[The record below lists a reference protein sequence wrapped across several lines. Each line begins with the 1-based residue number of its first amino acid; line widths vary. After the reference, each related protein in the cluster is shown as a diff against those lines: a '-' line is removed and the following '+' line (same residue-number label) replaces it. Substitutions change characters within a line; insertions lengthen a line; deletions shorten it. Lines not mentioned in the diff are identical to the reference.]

1 MIIIIKTIIME
12 KLLPYQQQHA
22 KSLINILGKNRR
34 VLDASKM
41 GLGKTYCNVAVCVEL
56 KLIPFIVCPKTVMEN
71 WKTVLEYFG
80 CGYYGITS
88 YESLQRL
95 KYWDSDDSREII
107 TFMGITDDG
116 YEAYESEMPD
126 DLVIIYDEVHKCK
139 NINTNNG
146 KILHSLTKTN
156 VRISML
162 SGTVADQPVYFVLV
176 GLVLKLYDDYTK
188 GHQWIIKKSKLTSS
202 ENYMLG
208 FHKIIYPNYAS
219 KINEDIVKNLYPEC
233 EIQAK
238 CYDMKTNDEIEEN
251 YNKLKQIMKSK
262 DKKSIMSEYIRT
274 NHANDILKMPTIVSE
289 AKLNVAAGNSVVI
302 FVNYTDCLET
312 LSELL
317 DTKCLVYGEQSI
329 EERYQNIKDFQQ
341 DRQRIIIC
349 NIKCGSNGI
358 SLHDLN
364 GNYPR
369 VSLLMPTWSVTDLI
383 QALGRTYRI
392 GVKTKTKQI
401 IIFSNSSSEKYVQ
414 ENIKDKLNNISLLN
428 NGYMKNEPLFKIGNL
443 IEKTKDV
450 STEFGA
456 KPKFSRNEKQKINR
470 EIINQKI
477 VNRKEKEKKEKPFLN
492 NDYESIIKYIE
503 KLKIKKQYIEEMSDS
518 DDKKELLEKNIQ
530 EIKECDVLL
539 EDMLLGIINN

>member
-1 MIIIIKTIIME
+1 MD

-22 KSLINILGKNRR
+22 KSLINILGKNKR

-71 WKTVLEYFG
+71 WLNVLEYFG

-88 YESLQRL
+88 YESLQHL
-95 KYWDSDDSREII
+95 KYWDSDGKREVL
-107 TFMGITDDG
+107 TFIGKTEDG
-116 YEAYESEMPD
+116 YEAYENEMPND
-126 DLVIIYDEVHKCK
+126 MVIIYDEVHKCK
-139 NINTNNG
+139 NINTHNG
-146 KILHSLTKTN
+146 TILHALTKTN
-156 VRISML
+156 VRIAML

-176 GLVLKLYDDYTK
+176 GLVLKLYSDYTK
-188 GHQWIIKKSKLTSS
+188 GHEWIIKKSKLTSS

-208 FHKIIYPNYAS
+208 FHKILYPHYAS

-233 EIQAK
+233 EISAK
-238 CYDMKTNDEIEEN
+238 CYNMDTSDEIEEN
-251 YNKLKQIMKSK
+251 YNKLKQAMKSK
-262 DKKSIMSEYIRT
+262 DKKSIMSEYIKT

-289 AKLNVAAGNSVVI
+289 TKLNIASGNSVVI
-302 FVNYTDCLET
+302 FVNYTDCLLS

-317 DTKCLVYGEQSI
+317 DTKCLVYGEQTI
-329 EERYQNIKDFQQ
+329 EERYKNIKDFQQ
-341 DRQRIIIC
+341 DRERIIIC

-364 GNYPR
+364 GTYPR

-383 QALGRTYRI
+383 QALGRIYRI

-401 IIFSNSSSEKYVQ
+401 IIFSNSENEKYIQ

-428 NGYMKNEPLFKIGNL
+428 NGYMKNEPLFKISNL
-443 IEKTKDV
+443 IEKTKDI

-456 KPKFSRNEKQKINR
+456 KPKLNRTEKQKINR
-470 EIINQKI
+470 EIVNQKI
-477 VNRKEKEKKEKPFLN
+477 KNRKEKIKREKPFEN
-492 NDYESIIKYIE
+492 NDYDGIIKYIDI
-503 KLKIKKQYIEEMSDS
+503 LKIKKKTIEEMPDTQENIEE
-518 DDKKELLEKNIQ
+518 KKEMFDKIINEIEECDKLLE
-530 EIKECDVLL
+530 E
-539 EDMLLGIINN
+539 MLLNIVNC

>member
-1 MIIIIKTIIME
+1 MD

-41 GLGKTYCNVAVCVEL
+41 GLGKTYCTVAVCVEL
-56 KLIPFIVCPKTVMEN
+56 KLVPFIVCPKTVMEN
-71 WKTVLEYFG
+71 WLNVLKYFG
-80 CGYYGITS
+80 CGHYGITS
-88 YESLQRL
+88 YESLQHL
-95 KYWDSDDSREII
+95 KYWDSDNKRELLNFI
-107 TFMGITDDG
+107 GKTDEG
-116 YEAYESEMPD
+116 YDAFEDEMPD

-146 KILHSLTKTN
+146 TILHALTKTN
-156 VRISML
+156 VRICML

-233 EIQAK
+233 EIAAK
-238 CYDMKTNDEIEEN
+238 CYDMKTSDEIEEN
-251 YNKLKQIMKSK
+251 YNKLKQAMKSK

-289 AKLNVAAGNSVVI
+289 TKLNIAAGNSVVI
-302 FVNYTDCLET
+302 FVNYTDCLLT

-317 DTKCLVYGEQSI
+317 DTQCLVYGEQTI
-329 EERYQNIKDFQQ
+329 EERYKNIKDFQL
-341 DRQRIIIC
+341 DRERIIIC

-364 GNYPR
+364 GRYPR

-456 KPKFSRNEKQKINR
+456 KPKLNRIEKQKINR

-477 VNRKEKEKKEKPFLN
+477 TNRKEKEKQVRPFLN
-492 NDYESIIKYIE
+492 NDYDGIIKYINT
-503 KLKIKKQYIEEMSDS
+503 LKIKKQEIELMSDNE
-518 DDKKELLEKNIQ
+518 DKTELLEKNNK
-530 EIKECDVLL
+530 EITECDILL
-539 EDMLLGIINN
+539 EEALLNIINS

>member
-1 MIIIIKTIIME
+1 MD
-12 KLLPYQQQHA
+12 KLLPYQQQHS
-22 KSLINILGKNRR
+22 KCLISILRKNRR

-56 KLIPFIVCPKTVMEN
+56 NLIPFIVCPKTIMEN
-71 WKTVLEYFG
+71 WINVLEYFG

-88 YESLQRL
+88 YESLQHL
-95 KYWDSDDSREII
+95 KYWDCDGNREII
-107 TFMGITDDG
+107 TFLGKTEDG
-116 YEAYESEMPD
+116 YEAYENEMPD
-126 DLVIIYDEVHKCK
+126 NMIIIYDEVHKCK

-146 KILHSLTKTN
+146 TILHSLTKTN
-156 VRISML
+156 IRISML

-176 GLVLKLYDDYTK
+176 GLVLKLYSDYAK
-188 GHQWIIKKSKLTSS
+188 GHEWIVKKSKLTSS

-233 EIQAK
+233 EIIAK
-238 CYDMKTNDEIEEN
+238 CYDMDTNEEIDEN
-251 YNKLKQIMKSK
+251 YNKLKEIMKTT
-262 DKKSIMSEYIRT
+262 DKKKIMSEYIRT
-274 NHANDILKMPTIVSE
+274 NHANDILKIKTIVSE
-289 AKLNVAAGNSVVI
+289 TKLNIIAGNSVVI
-302 FVNYTDCLET
+302 FVNYTDCLIT

-317 DTKCLVYGEQSI
+317 NTKCLVYGEQKI
-329 EERYQNIKDFQQ
+329 EDRYKNIKDFQE
-341 DRQRIIIC
+341 DRERVIIC

-401 IIFSNSSSEKYVQ
+401 IIFSNSINEKYVQ

-428 NGYMKNEPLFKIGNL
+428 NGYMKNEPLFKISNL

-450 STEFGA
+450 STEFGV
-456 KPKFSRNEKQKINR
+456 KPKLNRNEKKKINK
-470 EIINQKI
+470 EIFNQKI
-477 VNRKEKEKKEKPFLN
+477 INKKEKEKIVRPFVN
-492 NDYESIIKYIE
+492 NDYDSIMKYINTLKTKKE
-503 KLKIKKQYIEEMSDS
+503 KIENLP
-518 DDKKELLEKNIQ
+518 DDNNDKTELLEKI
-530 EIKECDVLL
+530 IKEIEECDILL
-539 EDMLLGIINN
+539 EESILNIINY